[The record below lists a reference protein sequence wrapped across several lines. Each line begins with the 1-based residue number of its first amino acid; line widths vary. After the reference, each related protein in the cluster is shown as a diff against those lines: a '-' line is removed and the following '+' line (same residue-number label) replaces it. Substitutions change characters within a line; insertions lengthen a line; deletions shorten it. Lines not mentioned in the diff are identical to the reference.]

1 MKGRGR
7 KKAPE
12 VTAHSPCR
20 SEEQHRDK
28 KKTRRRV
35 ATFQT
40 RGWREGR
47 KESCTST
54 PPTPPLP
61 PPPRGGPGKA
71 APYPALSGA
80 AVCIHEP
87 QPSRSPARR
96 AEAGSMGGG
105 GGPAIVSPLVLSAP
119 HFHQFSQ
126 AVPPRLV
133 QTQTLPPGCLP
144 TTAPSLK
151 INPSLCTTCLSLL
164 PSPLSLPRGDSS
176 ANPVASPRIQT
187 KEGRGRGSPCP
198 HRRPPRWPFLG
209 FPYEEAARLSHQPR
223 FSLTLPSETRPKPLR
238 LRLPGD

>member
-40 RGWREGR
+40 RGWRAGR
-47 KESCTST
+47 RVAHQHPQLPHSHPHPEEAQEKP
-54 PPTPPLP
+54 PPTLP
-61 PPPRGGPGKA
+61 SVGQRSASVSLSPA
-71 APYPALSGA
+71 APQPGGQRPGA
-80 AVCIHEP
+80 W
-87 QPSRSPARR
+87 
-96 AEAGSMGGG
+96 GGG

-119 HFHQFSQ
+119 RFHQFSQ